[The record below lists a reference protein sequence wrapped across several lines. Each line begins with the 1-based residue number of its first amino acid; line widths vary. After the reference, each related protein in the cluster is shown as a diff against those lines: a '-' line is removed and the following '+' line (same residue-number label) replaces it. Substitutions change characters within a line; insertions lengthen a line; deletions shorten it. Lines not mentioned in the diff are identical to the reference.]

1 MHYLYQTDA
10 WRVFRIMAEFVE
22 GFETLDRVEKAI
34 TVFGSARTRP
44 DDPAYQKAYDLS
56 FKLVKRGHAVI
67 TGGGPGIMEAANKGA
82 SEAGGRSV
90 GFNIELPMEQAPNP
104 YINIGLTFRYFF
116 CRKVMFLK
124 NTYAVVVF
132 PGGFGTMDEMFEVL
146 TLIQTGKVARIPVFL
161 VGKAFWGGLMDWIKG
176 TLLTNAPKGLMI
188 SAEDLDLFEIEDDMD
203 ALVHKLGQRVPQQL
217 I

>member
-1 MHYLYQTDA
+1 MEALYKTDT

-22 GFETLDRVEKAI
+22 GFETLDEIDRGV
-34 TVFGSARTRP
+34 TVFGSARTKP
-44 DDPAYQKAYDLS
+44 GEEYYEKACNLAH
-56 FKLVKRGHAVI
+56 KLVKNGFDVI

-82 SEAGGRSV
+82 SEGGGTSV

-104 YINIGLTFRYFF
+104 YINRLQSFRYFF

-124 NTYAVVVF
+124 KTFAVVVF

-146 TLIQTGKVARIPVFL
+146 TLIQTGKMAKVPLIL
-161 VGKAFWGGLMDWIKG
+161 VGTEFWRGLIDWVREHMEKPEG
-176 TLLTNAPKGLMI
+176 TPMVN
-188 SAEDLDLFEIEDDMD
+188 SEDMNFFRIVDDMD
-203 ALVHKLGQRVPQQL
+203 EVVKVVNELVPPKL

>member
-34 TVFGSARTRP
+34 TIFGSARTRP
-44 DDPAYQKAYDLS
+44 EDPSYQKAYDLA

-90 GFNIELPMEQAPNP
+90 GFNIELPMEQVPNP
-104 YINIGLTFRYFF
+104 YINVGLTFRYFF

-161 VGKAFWGGLMDWIKG
+161 VGQGFWGGLMDWIKG
-176 TLLTNAPKGLMI
+176 TLLTNAPKGVMI
-188 SAEDLDLFEIEDDMD
+188 SHEDLDLFEIEDDMD
-203 ALVHKLGQRVPQQL
+203 ALVRKLGQRVPQQL
-217 I
+217 T